1 MKISIK
7 VILGIL
13 LIVASIFFGTYLGY
27 QWFAPKVSSEE
38 QSTILL
44 EKIKNITQLA
54 TVQGELSE
62 IYKYK
67 EHQFFDIA
75 PFQKKA
81 LIRVQARV
89 LVGYKIDDFALEMD
103 ELTKTITITDLGQPE
118 ILSIDHDLDYYDI
131 DQGTFNY
138 FSSED
143 YNNMNSRAKNFVLEQ
158 AKNSELMTRAEES
171 KEDIYETL
179 RFVIEGAGWT
189 FKVEKNILPP
199 QFRG

>member
-7 VILGIL
+7 VLIGVLLIL
-13 LIVASIFFGTYLGY
+13 LSIIFGAYLGY
-27 QWFAPKVSSEE
+27 KWFQPKVNSEE

-81 LIRVQARV
+81 LIRVKAKV

-103 ELTKTITITDLGQPE
+103 DLTKTITITDLGDPE

-138 FSSED
+138 FSNED

-158 AKNSELMTRAEES
+158 AKNSELMTRAVES
-171 KEDIYETL
+171 KDDIYETL
-179 RFVIEGAGWT
+179 RFVIEGAGWN
-189 FKVEKNILPP
+189 FNVEKNILPP
-199 QFRG
+199 QFQG